1 MACNQYDGAG
11 SYNFARIARKNGHGG
26 GRTAM
31 GWALRVTPAMTLA
44 AALLSAQPAAAE
56 PQVGAVGQREYLGAT
71 GTRVGAEARDL
82 VYNETV
88 YANERVET
96 GRSDDSHTNL
106 VFLDQTNLYVGAKS
120 SVVLDRF
127 VYDPDSHQGDVA
139 ISFAK
144 GAFRFITGEIKNK
157 QNVTLR
163 TPTASMVIR
172 GTELVLLVLPDGTT
186 EVDVESGGVDLFVCD
201 KPDAVP
207 VDAGQSFT
215 VSSSCEGTRGQ
226 ARDRADIGYPVP
238 RMPTQYAAL
247 EDIEP
252 AAGDETTDTPRPDW
266 VRGRNGDHEPPSD
279 RGNRD

>member
-1 MACNQYDGAG
+1 M
-11 SYNFARIARKNGHGG
+11 S
-26 GRTAM
+26 
-31 GWALRVTPAMTLA
+31 WALRMTSAMALVA
-44 AALLSAQPAAAE
+44 GLLSAQPAAAE
-56 PQVGAVGQREYLGAT
+56 PQVGAVGQREYLGAI
-71 GTRVGAEARDL
+71 GTRVSGQARDL

-88 YANERVET
+88 YADERVDTNTT
-96 GRSDDSHTNL
+96 GATNL

-127 VYDPDSHQGDVA
+127 VYDPDTHQGDVA

-186 EVDVESGGVDLFVCD
+186 EVDVESGGIDLFVCD
-201 KPDAVP
+201 KPEAVP
-207 VDAGQSFT
+207 VEAGQSFT
-215 VSSSCEGTRGQ
+215 VSSSCEGARGQ
-226 ARDRADIGYPVP
+226 ARDRADIGYPIP

-247 EDIEP
+247 EDIET
-252 AAGDETTDTPRPDW
+252 AAGDESSGTPPPDW
-266 VRGRNGDHEPPSD
+266 VRGRNGDHEPASD
-279 RGNRD
+279 RGSNRD

>member
-1 MACNQYDGAG
+1 M
-11 SYNFARIARKNGHGG
+11 R
-26 GRTAM
+26 
-31 GWALRVTPAMTLA
+31 WALRVTSAI
-44 AALLSAQPAAAE
+44 ALVAGMLSVQPAAAE

-71 GTRVGAEARDL
+71 GTRVSGQAGDL

-88 YANERVET
+88 YADERVDTNTT
-96 GRSDDSHTNL
+96 GATNL
-106 VFLDQTNLYVGAKS
+106 VFLDRTNLYVGAKS

-144 GAFRFITGEIKNK
+144 GAFRFVTGEIKNK

-172 GTELVLLVLPDGTT
+172 GTALVLYVLADGTT
-186 EVDVESGGVDLFVCD
+186 EVDVESGGVDLRVCD
-201 KPDAVP
+201 RPETVP

-226 ARDRADIGYPVP
+226 ARERAAIGYPIP
-238 RMPTQYAAL
+238 QMPTEFAAL
-247 EDIEP
+247 ENIET
-252 AAGDETTDTPRPDW
+252 AAGGDTGDTPPPDW
-266 VRGRNGDHEPPSD
+266 VRGHNGDHDKPTD